1 MRRTFTQKEIYDYL
15 KANPLGVE
23 VHIGDLEDMDG
34 KDYIFLDLGNDIALL
49 RDNDA
54 DYESIIQISV
64 LTKDYDDRATLVKYI
79 KKQFLS
85 APTYS
90 KSDEFEYYQA
100 QFDIGVFIYGEEE
113 SSSL

>member
-15 KANPLGVE
+15 KANPLGTE

-34 KDYIFLDLGNDIALL
+34 KDYIFLDYGEEVAEL

-54 DYESIIQISV
+54 DYQSIMQISV
-64 LTKDYDDRATLVKYI
+64 LTKDFEDRATLVKYI

-90 KSDEFEYYQA
+90 KSIEFEYYQA
-100 QFDIGVFIYGEEE
+100 QFDIGVFIYAED
-113 SSSL
+113 SPSL